1 MLRSAFPISVQGIK
15 RATEHE
21 TVIISAG
28 KRRIPFRVH
37 FVPCPTTADPV
48 MIFAFFTSPPASGSS
63 PAFKELDDEQ
73 QFWVRVLSVFE
84 GNLQKD
90 VEEIPSKANIRLLR
104 LWGLAFLALAFD
116 QRGWMVERRQVTFK
130 MAAAIKYTPIGMA
143 GENDQRE
150 SLSKVDLTPEKVQAG
165 VEEYLGGSL
174 AGELGGVDAEQW
186 AGYCEFEKGLLNNIF
201 GITRACSAFKERLE
215 KIKDCCE
222 TIRKMAGDT
231 ERIYLRLL
239 QSCADSALGDI
250 YEFTSSAIFSEL
262 EAMAASNTLR
272 AKLTREDIAANRYL
286 HTPREELGGM
296 VLALH
301 PLGSI
306 ILDSKK
312 ATTLLLA
319 HALDPDDQDAHSRF
333 NAILV
338 IAAGIYYNLL
348 NELSP
353 DEDVAEAFYRDPD
366 NPDTPLSLAVS
377 PVDSPDV
384 DVARQEMLGW
394 IKDALEKD
402 EELQRY
408 KPVFWDRV
416 FLELPVSEVAKKYG
430 ISTGEVSKRTSA
442 ARKRL
447 HMLAVKRGFSPL

>member
-1 MLRSAFPISVQGIK
+1 
-15 RATEHE
+15 
-21 TVIISAG
+21 
-28 KRRIPFRVH
+28 
-37 FVPCPTTADPV
+37 
-48 MIFAFFTSPPASGSS
+48 
-63 PAFKELDDEQ
+63 
-73 QFWVRVLSVFE
+73 
-84 GNLQKD
+84 
-90 VEEIPSKANIRLLR
+90 
-104 LWGLAFLALAFD
+104 
-116 QRGWMVERRQVTFK
+116 MVERRQVTFK
-130 MAAAIKYTPIGMA
+130 MAEDAKYTAIGMKK
-143 GENDQRE
+143 ENDQRDRKR
-150 SLSKVDLTPEKVQAG
+150 KVDLTPEKVQAG

-201 GITRACSAFKERLE
+201 DITRACSAFKERLK

-262 EAMAASNTLR
+262 EAMVASGALH
-272 AKLTREDIAANRYL
+272 AQLTREDIAANRYL

-366 NPDTPLSLAVS
+366 DPKKKTPLSLAKS

-416 FLELPVSEVAKKYG
+416 FLERPVSEVAKIHG
-430 ISTGEVSKRTSA
+430 ISAGEVSKRTA
-442 ARKRL
+442 AVQKRL
-447 HMLAVKRGFSPL
+447 RTLAKEKGVLPGGR